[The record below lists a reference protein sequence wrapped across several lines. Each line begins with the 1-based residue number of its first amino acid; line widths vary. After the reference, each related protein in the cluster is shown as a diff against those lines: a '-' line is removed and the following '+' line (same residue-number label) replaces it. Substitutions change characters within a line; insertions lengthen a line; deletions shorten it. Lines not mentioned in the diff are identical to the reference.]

1 MINFSQLKDIWFLL
15 SNKQTLQAS
24 KINAILEKAHNVQ
37 TFGIKNNGSLRDNF
51 ELQCAGISNQI
62 NHFTIRSLDISTML
76 LTLEH
81 VQNLPMITFM
91 YDWNSSTTWTKIIKY
106 LQEKE
111 MKFSITDDYRSI
123 QIWNNE

>member
-1 MINFSQLKDIWFLL
+1 MKDIWFLL

-24 KINAILEKAHNVQ
+24 QINAILEKAHNVR
-37 TFGIKNNGSLRDNF
+37 TFGIKNNGSLRDHF

-81 VQNLPMITFM
+81 VQHLPMITFM
-91 YDWNSSTTWTKIIKY
+91 CDWSSSTTWTKIIKY